1 MQSEFEKSE
10 DNNVWRIV
18 GWVSYVCL
26 ALVCTFIALLTADPW
41 FTLALVLA
49 FVFGPKI
56 FRLL

>member
-10 DNNVWRIV
+10 AISLWRIV
-18 GWVSYVCL
+18 GWLAYVCL
-26 ALVCTFIALLTADPW
+26 ALVCTFIALMAAGPW

-56 FRLL
+56 FKRL